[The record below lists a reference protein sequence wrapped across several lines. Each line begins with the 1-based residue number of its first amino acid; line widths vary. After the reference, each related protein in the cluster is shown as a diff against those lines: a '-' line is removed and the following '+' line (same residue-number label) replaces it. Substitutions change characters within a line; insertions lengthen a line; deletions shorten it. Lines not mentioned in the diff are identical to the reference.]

1 MSQAVVPWTATCG
14 QRGRIIVE
22 VTGEKVSL
30 GLPAVW
36 GFSQEKHLVDL
47 RLEEEGDR
55 GVDPKEVEYALQAV
69 LNLYGSLP
77 VAVNKLLN
85 GVRGDEVLR
94 RAVSDRLAAGVCVA
108 VRYVCELFGRVGQE
122 DLFPVLD
129 ACDVGEARFCGGGRC
144 GCGHMFMFVERI
156 GGALGASMWSRH
168 CESAE
173 GLAAPYAGALNT
185 REYGAR

>member
-1 MSQAVVPWTATCG
+1 MSRAVVPWAATSGQCG
-14 QRGRIIVE
+14 RVIVV

-36 GFSQEKHLVDL
+36 GFSQEEHLVDL
-47 RLEEEGDR
+47 RLEKEGDR
-55 GVDPKEVEYALQAV
+55 GIDPKKLEYAVQAV
-69 LNLYGSLP
+69 LNLHGSLP
-77 VAVNKLLN
+77 VAVNKVLN

-108 VRYVCELFGRVGQE
+108 VRYVCELFVRVGQE

-129 ACDVGEARFCGGGRC
+129 TCEVGEALFWGGGRF

-156 GGALGASMWSRH
+156 GGALGASMWSLH

-173 GLAAPYAGALNT
+173 GLATPYAGALNT